1 VRRPLSGDWSRPLG
15 GRPERNGT
23 VNAVCLADFG
33 DGGVAFVAE
42 PEMPPRN
49 VNWSSKGHWVHYAKI
64 AFEKYFLRKIRRGES
79 EPIEHPTIE
88 SCAITA
94 VAVCS
99 RQSRAALTAELAAV
113 RDLCP
118 AARAMHGSP
127 SSGWSGRRLVRRA

>member
-1 VRRPLSGDWSRPLG
+1 MRRPLSGDWSRPLG

-64 AFEKYFLRKIRRGES
+64 AAVEYRELFGES
-79 EPIEHPTIE
+79 
-88 SCAITA
+88 
-94 VAVCS
+94 
-99 RQSRAALTAELAAV
+99 
-113 RDLCP
+113 
-118 AARAMHGSP
+118 P
-127 SSGWSGRRLVRRA
+127 SHTLGKRRPRGRPHWD